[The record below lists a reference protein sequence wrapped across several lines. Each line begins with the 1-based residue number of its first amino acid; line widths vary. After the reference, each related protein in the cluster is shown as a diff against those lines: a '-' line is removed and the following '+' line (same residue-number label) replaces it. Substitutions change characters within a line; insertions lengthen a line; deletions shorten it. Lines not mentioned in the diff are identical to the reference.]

1 MALTAMAAP
10 YSARQAANA
19 ASIAAV
25 VLVTT
30 IAEQIMPISADRH
43 DNSLY
48 AVGYSDAVKT

>member
-1 MALTAMAAP
+1 MALSAMATPSFAK
-10 YSARQAANA
+10 RAANA

-30 IAEQIMPISADRH
+30 IVEQIVPISADRH

-48 AVGYSDAVKT
+48 AVGYSFAVKT